1 MDEPAFAVVGE
12 LSVGKNISVHAKGC
26 TEGLAFHALSMVT
39 VRHERPKD
47 LAAIRSVNE
56 RAFGRPTE
64 AGLVAALR
72 KRGQITLSLVAVQE
86 GRVVGHILFS
96 PVIIESDNE
105 IYPAVGLG
113 PMAVLPELQRQGIG
127 SALIKTGLKECREA
141 GHERVVVLGHAE
153 YYPRFGFIPARRYG
167 VRCEYDVPD
176 EIFMV
181 LELRKGAFQGK
192 AGTVKYQPE
201 FNEV

>member
-1 MDEPAFAVVGE
+1 
-12 LSVGKNISVHAKGC
+12 
-26 TEGLAFHALSMVT
+26 MVT
-39 VRHERPKD
+39 VRHEGPGD
-47 LAAIRSVNE
+47 LAIIRSVDA
-56 RAFGRPTE
+56 RAFGQPAE
-64 AGLVAALR
+64 AELVSALR
-72 KRGQITLSLVAVQE
+72 ERGQVTLSLVAVQE
-86 GRVVGHILFS
+86 GRIVGHILFS
-96 PVIIESDNE
+96 PVIIESAKGTC
-105 IYPAVGLG
+105 PAIGLG

-127 SALIKTGLKECREA
+127 SLLIKAGLEECRQV

-153 YYPRFGFIPARRYG
+153 YYPRFGFIPASQHG

>member
-1 MDEPAFAVVGE
+1 
-12 LSVGKNISVHAKGC
+12 
-26 TEGLAFHALSMVT
+26 MVT
-39 VRHERPKD
+39 VRNERPKD

-56 RAFGRPTE
+56 RAFGQPAE
-64 AGLVAALR
+64 AELVAALR

-96 PVIIESDNE
+96 PVIIESAKGTC
-105 IYPAVGLG
+105 PAIGLG

-153 YYPRFGFIPARRYG
+153 YYPRFGFIPASQYG

-176 EIFMV
+176 EVFMA
-181 LELRKGAFQGK
+181 LELRKGAYRGK
-192 AGTVKYQPE
+192 VGTAKYQPE